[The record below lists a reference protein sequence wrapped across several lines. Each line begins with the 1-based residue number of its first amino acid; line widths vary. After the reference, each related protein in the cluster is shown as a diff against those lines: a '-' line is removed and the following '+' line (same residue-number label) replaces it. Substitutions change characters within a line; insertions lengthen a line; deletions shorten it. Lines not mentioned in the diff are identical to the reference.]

1 MTFKEKSS
9 YKVPTKNI
17 LDKMPS
23 IGKWQYRF
31 ILEIF
36 GLFLSIKGR
45 LTFLGLARY
54 GEHGE
59 QHYRSQFA
67 KEFDFLAFNTELVN
81 QHGSNHLVI
90 AFDPSYVQKA
100 GKATPGVG
108 YFWSGVAGRAKW
120 GLEISGIAAVDIE
133 NHTALHLEAVQ
144 TPSEM
149 ESQSLVDHYGDVLVQ
164 RKLALL
170 SISRYVVADAYFS
183 KYGFVSKLIDNGFEI
198 VSRLRDDADLAYKY
212 TGKQKEGRGR
222 PRKYDGKVC
231 FDQLRTSYFECL
243 EQNEECRVYQGI
255 VYCKSL
261 KRDINL
267 VVVRTQ
273 KKGKWTHKLYFS
285 TDIELT
291 GKSLLDYYRKRFQIE
306 FVFRDAKQHTG
317 LEHCQA
323 RNTEKLYFHWNASLT
338 AVNLAKV
345 EHWLSLPKHERGAFS
360 MADIKNLYHNDL
372 ILKRFLGVFGINPN
386 RRKNKE
392 KIQQLLSYG
401 AKAA

>member
-1 MTFKEKSS
+1 MTLREKSS

-31 ILEIF
+31 ILEVF

-45 LTFLGLARY
+45 LTFLGLERY
-54 GEHGE
+54 GAHGE
-59 QHYRSQFA
+59 QHYRSQFS
-67 KEFDFLAFNTELVN
+67 KIFDFLAFNTELVN

-120 GLEISGIAAVDIE
+120 GLEMSGIAAVDIE

-164 RKLALL
+164 RKHALL

-183 KYGFVSKLIDNGFEI
+183 KYGFVSKLNDNGFEI
-198 VSRLRDDADLAYKY
+198 VSRLRDDADLVYKF
-212 TGKQKEGRGR
+212 TGEQKEGRGR
-222 PRKYDGKVC
+222 PRKYDGKVY
-231 FDQLRTSYFECL
+231 FDRLRENHFQCL
-243 EQNEECRVYQGI
+243 EQNEECRVYQGMI
-255 VYCKSL
+255 YCKSL

-267 VVVRTQ
+267 VVVKTQ

-323 RNTEKLYFHWNASLT
+323 RNTEKLHFHWNASLT

-372 ILKRFLGVFGINPN
+372 MLKRFLGVFGINPN

-401 AKAA
+401 ARAA